1 MPLSY
6 THPLLNQG
14 NINIFSNFGQF
25 LRVPYQKDKNKTIA
39 KTSLSYMSLSIIG
52 LYVMNLYVIALQL
65 KFPRWC
71 LWMNLNVEVGLPYNK
86 RDFFFVFLLLLL
98 FIFACLGGAVVE

>member
-52 LYVMNLYVIALQL
+52 LYVMNRDSFTIKVSQ
-65 KFPRWC
+65 
-71 LWMNLNVEVGLPYNK
+71 MMSLNESE
-86 RDFFFVFLLLLL
+86 R
-98 FIFACLGGAVVE
+98 